1 VIAQCYALGEY
12 LAVRTV
18 NEQTYAAWGDDR
30 RSIHEPENK
39 FDPLS
44 DQTHPQGDV
53 FFQDVTPDLFAC
65 QLHMP
70 GLASTPAPAST

>member
-1 VIAQCYALGEY
+1 M
-12 LAVRTV
+12 RTV

-30 RSIHEPENK
+30 RSIHAPENK

-53 FFQDVTPDLFAC
+53 FFSRRDARFVRLSVAHAGAG
-65 QLHMP
+65 LHASP
-70 GLASTPAPAST
+70 GIHLMTIHVDQRR